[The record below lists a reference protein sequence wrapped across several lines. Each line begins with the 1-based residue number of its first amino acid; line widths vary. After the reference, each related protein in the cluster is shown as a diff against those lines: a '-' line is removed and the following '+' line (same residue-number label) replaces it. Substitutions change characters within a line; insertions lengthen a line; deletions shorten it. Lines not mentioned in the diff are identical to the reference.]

1 MKKPLVAAMGLV
13 LACGTA
19 QAAEQVAADT
29 SKAPELST
37 PDNTKVNKRDRDEKT
52 LTPLDQSNSKED
64 LGITQ
69 AIRKSIMQQGLSV
82 NAKNIKIITR
92 NGEVTLRGPV
102 NNTAEVEKIVEVAKA
117 VQGIKSLNNQLEVK

>member
-1 MKKPLVAAMGLV
+1 MKKSFVAAMGLV
-13 LACGTA
+13 LVCVTA
-19 QAAEQVAADT
+19 QAAEQVAAYP
-29 SKAPELST
+29 SKAPEVST

-64 LGITQ
+64 RGITQ

-102 NNTAEVEKIVEVAKA
+102 NNAAEVEKILEVAKA

>member
-1 MKKPLVAAMGLV
+1 MKESLVVAMGL
-13 LACGTA
+13 LACVSA
-19 QAAEQVAADT
+19 QAAEQVAVDPA
-29 SKAPELST
+29 KAPELTT
-37 PDNTKVNKRDRDEKT
+37 PDNTRVNKRDRDEKT
-52 LTPLDQSNSKED
+52 LTPLDQSNSEED
-64 LGITQ
+64 RSITQ

-102 NNTAEVEKIVEVAKA
+102 NNAAEVEKIVEVAKA

>member
-1 MKKPLVAAMGLV
+1 MKKSLVAAMGL
-13 LACGTA
+13 LACVTA
-19 QAAEQVAADT
+19 QAAEQVAADP
-29 SKAPELST
+29 SKAPEVST

-64 LGITQ
+64 RGITQ

-102 NNTAEVEKIVEVAKA
+102 NNAAEVEKILEVAKA
-117 VQGIKSLNNQLEVK
+117 VQGIKLLNNQLEVK

>member
-1 MKKPLVAAMGLV
+1 MKKSLVAAMGLV
-13 LACGTA
+13 LACVTA
-19 QAAEQVAADT
+19 QAAEQVAADP
-29 SKAPELST
+29 SKAPEVST

-64 LGITQ
+64 RGITQ

-102 NNTAEVEKIVEVAKA
+102 NNAAEVEKILEVAKA